1 VIPTSIRLGAQDQA
15 ADAIESPQAW
25 VRLLVCLVIG
35 AIGGVGMW
43 SYVVALPA
51 VQADFG
57 VIRADASLPY
67 TCLMIGFALDGIL
80 TGYLADRYGVAV
92 PLLTASM
99 ALSLGYV
106 ATAFAGSLWRVALV
120 HGALIG
126 FGTSA
131 TFGPLVA
138 DISHWF
144 MKRRGIAVALCAL
157 RGRRRRCYVAA
168 NCSLTR

>member
-67 TCLMIGFALDGIL
+67 TCLMIGFALGGVL

-99 ALSLGYV
+99 AKS
-106 ATAFAGSLWRVALV
+106 
-120 HGALIG
+120 
-126 FGTSA
+126 
-131 TFGPLVA
+131 
-138 DISHWF
+138 
-144 MKRRGIAVALCAL
+144 
-157 RGRRRRCYVAA
+157 
-168 NCSLTR
+168 CSNMPACVGCH